1 MHTTRS
7 TTKTSGVAKPL
18 SSPTLVR
25 RTLNQ
30 QEARQRSI
38 SPNYKSHVT
47 RDVTYDTEPVPDY
60 STQRTYNYS
69 RTTDKKRSGAPY
81 ATDIVEVETSE
92 LPPEL
97 RNVSSDILPQPGT
110 KVTTTVS
117 FIFDFNMEFNP

>member
-60 STQRTYNYS
+60 STQSTYNYS